1 MLLTLGVFLAL
12 AGGTLA
18 VTGAFDGDQSTVSAA
33 KDQYKPKP
41 PKPPKGPKGPKGNVR
56 GAEVGGG
63 VGAGVGVGAGG
74 AGAGAGAGG
83 VAGADEGVCPTSLR
97 ITSGT
102 LLSGTAADLCTRN
115 QERLIIRSGSP
126 TDFVAKYENV
136 PGSSLMGV
144 RFTGSSLKQDCD
156 VVVSLFDYDA
166 KNGKGDW
173 VEAMSSKLGRTP
185 KSLERD
191 LPGAGKYVE
200 NGEARARVR
209 CAGGEFLERTDH
221 LVLVPG

>member
-18 VTGAFDGDQSTVSAA
+18 VTGAFDGGGGETVNAA
-33 KDQYKPKP
+33 QDQY
-41 PKPPKGPKGPKGNVR
+41 GPDNPSNPGGTLGAGAGGEVTGP
-56 GAEVGGG
+56 GG
-63 VGAGVGVGAGG
+63 VGAGVGVGAG
-74 AGAGAGAGG
+74 GAGAGAGG

-209 CAGGEFLERTDH
+209 CAGGEFLVRTDH